1 MPGRRLQFGLSL
13 EPRADRVEENLRL
26 ARAAD
31 RLGIELIGIQDH
43 PYQRRFLDT
52 WTYITWLAAATS
64 RVSFFPDVAN
74 LPLRPPAVL
83 AKSVASLDVLTG
95 GRVELGIGAGGFPEA
110 VAAMGGPRRTP
121 GEALTATAEAIEVIR
136 AAWSQERSVRVDGE
150 HYHLRGY
157 KPGPPPA
164 HDIGIWVGAGGDRML
179 DLIGRAA
186 DGWVPSLGWLP
197 PARMAERQARLDAAA
212 TAAGRDPA
220 AIRRVLNVSG
230 RIGPELGEPLDGP
243 VERWVEALTGL
254 TVDGGMDTYI
264 LWPAEDRIEQ
274 LELFANEVV
283 PAVREAAA

>member
-1 MPGRRLQFGLSL
+1 MPGRRLEFGVSL

-26 ARAAD
+26 ARAAE
-31 RLGIELIGIQDH
+31 RLGLELIGIQDH

-64 RVSFFPDVAN
+64 RISFFPDVAN

-83 AKSVASLDVLTG
+83 AKSAASLDLLTG
-95 GRVELGIGAGGFPEA
+95 GRVELAIGAGGFPDA

-121 GEALTATAEAIEVIR
+121 GEAVAATAEAIEVIR

-150 HYHLRGY
+150 HYRLRGY

-197 PARMAERQARLDAAA
+197 PGRMPERQARIDAAA
-212 TAAGRDPA
+212 TAAGREPA
-220 AIRRVLNVSG
+220 TIRRVLNVSG
-230 RIGPELGEPLDGP
+230 RIGPETGEPLDGP
-243 VERWVEALTGL
+243 VEHWVEALTGL
-254 TVDGGMDTYI
+254 TVSGGMDTYI

-274 LELFANEVV
+274 LELFASEVV
-283 PAVREAAA
+283 PAVREATA

>member
-1 MPGRRLQFGLSL
+1 MPGRRLEFGVSL

-26 ARAAD
+26 ARAAE
-31 RLGIELIGIQDH
+31 RLGLELIGIEDH

-64 RVSFFPDVAN
+64 RISFFPDVAN

-83 AKSVASLDVLTG
+83 AKSAASLDLLTG
-95 GRVELGIGAGGFPEA
+95 GRVELAIGAGGFPDA

-121 GEALTATAEAIEVIR
+121 GEAVAATAEAIEVIR

-150 HYHLRGY
+150 HYRLRGY

-186 DGWVPSLGWLP
+186 DGWVPSLGW
-197 PARMAERQARLDAAA
+197 
-212 TAAGRDPA
+212 
-220 AIRRVLNVSG
+220 
-230 RIGPELGEPLDGP
+230 
-243 VERWVEALTGL
+243 VEALTGL

-274 LELFANEVV
+274 LELFASEVV
-283 PAVREAAA
+283 PAVREATA